1 MKIRL
6 SEQRKT
12 VMSLNSISSL
22 LSDSDKPRQKHYR
35 DREILQSLAQVK
47 TTTLTTLCNETF
59 PKSEPSDGKILSTTN
74 GLRFTAQPPREQI
87 WLIVLASLLSVA
99 IGLSPIL
106 MLAKSRHISSGLHC
120 QTSFNLQSNCEKG

>member
-1 MKIRL
+1 
-6 SEQRKT
+6 
-12 VMSLNSISSL
+12 MSLNSMSSL
-22 LSDSDKPRQKHYR
+22 LSNSDKPRQKHYS

-59 PKSEPSDGKILSTTN
+59 PKSEPSDRKILSNTN

-106 MLAKSRHISSGLHC
+106 MVAKSKDIFIGFGC
-120 QTSFNLQSNCEKG
+120 QTALNFQFNCE